1 MTSQSRCI
9 PYHTQ
14 EHPRQ
19 ADILQVCQLHHLQ
32 MKLTSPVEFC
42 IDIRDPL
49 FRELQSPEYKFVQ
62 QSFLELVLQ
71 RRTPFWY
78 TVFSSEKVR
87 FTGNN

>member
-1 MTSQSRCI
+1 
-9 PYHTQ
+9 
-14 EHPRQ
+14 
-19 ADILQVCQLHHLQ
+19 
-32 MKLTSPVEFC
+32 
-42 IDIRDPL
+42 
-49 FRELQSPEYKFVQ
+49 LQSPEYKFVQ